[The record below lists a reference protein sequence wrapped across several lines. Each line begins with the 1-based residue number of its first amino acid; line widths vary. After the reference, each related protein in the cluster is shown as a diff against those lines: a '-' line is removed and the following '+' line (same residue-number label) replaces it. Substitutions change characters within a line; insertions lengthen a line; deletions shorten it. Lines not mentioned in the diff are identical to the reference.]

1 MAGEPRVGNTRGVA
15 RIPRKKLTSKVAAP
29 NLFLCGI
36 GGLLVSLIIVFV
48 FAELRPTQAAVLAC
62 LVGLS
67 GSAIATG
74 ISGIL
79 QIKTKTL
86 VASGP
91 LAVFI
96 VCFWAVM
103 ATGAAGALPEFP
115 FIGKKSP

>member
-1 MAGEPRVGNTRGVA
+1 
-15 RIPRKKLTSKVAAP
+15 
-29 NLFLCGI
+29 
-36 GGLLVSLIIVFV
+36 LVSLAIVFV

-67 GSAIATG
+67 GAAIATG
-74 ISGIL
+74 LSGIL
-79 QIKTKTL
+79 QIKTKML

-103 ATGAAGALPEFP
+103 ATGAPGTVPTFGLS
-115 FIGKKSP
+115 GKKSP